1 MQEKEVRLVKE
12 ETKVHGEIA
21 DVKFVSFDT
30 DPPWADNAS
39 RYRFTRRQHPEPDHR
54 KQTTI
59 PIHFEW
65 RTERDVSARPML
77 DPGK

>member
-12 ETKVHGEIA
+12 ETKVHGEVA

-30 DPPWADNAS
+30 ETTIGRQRRVVTFVQDVNIPNPTTEI
-39 RYRFTRRQHPEPDHR
+39 RPQCLFTRR
-54 KQTTI
+54 
-59 PIHFEW
+59 
-65 RTERDVSARPML
+65 ML